1 MVQGGSLGV
10 AGNSLL
16 VSRKGVLL
24 VPVLKYTLCV
34 AGRVLSLLAA
44 PAFVP
49 QCGGATN
56 LVILLDAKVALVGC
70 VLSLVSSL
78 ILVSV
83 FFCFFVL
90 FSK

>member
-1 MVQGGSLGV
+1 MVQGGSQGV

-56 LVILLDAKVALVGC
+56 LVILLDAKVALGVVGC

-83 FFCFFVL
+83 FFCFF
-90 FSK
+90 F